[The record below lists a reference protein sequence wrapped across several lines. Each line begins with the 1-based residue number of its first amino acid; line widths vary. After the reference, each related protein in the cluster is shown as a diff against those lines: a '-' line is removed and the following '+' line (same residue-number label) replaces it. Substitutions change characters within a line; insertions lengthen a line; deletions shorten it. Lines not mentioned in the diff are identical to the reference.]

1 MKKIAMAAI
10 ISFVAAISLTA
21 AHVRHTYGQDT
32 GTKAAKPY
40 SPRIGDIMIL
50 MQIRHAKLWFA
61 GNARNWELADFELD
75 ELKEGL
81 EDIEKLFPT
90 IEGVAMPPVID
101 ALNDG
106 EIAQLTK
113 AIEAQDRAKFASAF
127 DRLTAA
133 CNACHQVTK
142 HAFIVI
148 QRPTAPPLTNQS
160 FAPQRRSAPGGP
172 HKHKH

>member
-10 ISFVAAISLTA
+10 VALVAAMSLTA

-32 GTKAAKPY
+32 GPKAAKPY

-61 GNARNWELADFELD
+61 GNARNWALADFELD
-75 ELKEGL
+75 EIKEGL
-81 EDIEKLFPT
+81 EDVEKLFPT
-90 IEGVAMPPVID
+90 IDGVATPPVID
-101 ALNDG
+101 ALNGG
-106 EIAQLTK
+106 EIAQLAK
-113 AIEAQDRAKFASAF
+113 AMELRDRAKFVSAF

-142 HAFIVI
+142 HAFIVV

-160 FAPQRRSAPGGP
+160 FAPQRQDALVGSR
-172 HKHKH
+172 KDRQ